1 MASVSPAATPAHGA
15 DRTKSDGLFMDH
27 VRRVAKRMKA
37 NDEYVVIAAWHDTVE
52 EGSMSREDLCQ
63 AGAERGSSKQSLPS
77 LT

>member
-1 MASVSPAATPAHGA
+1 
-15 DRTKSDGLFMDH
+15 MDH

-77 LT
+77 LNVTASPPRPSLSVPPPTRWRNG